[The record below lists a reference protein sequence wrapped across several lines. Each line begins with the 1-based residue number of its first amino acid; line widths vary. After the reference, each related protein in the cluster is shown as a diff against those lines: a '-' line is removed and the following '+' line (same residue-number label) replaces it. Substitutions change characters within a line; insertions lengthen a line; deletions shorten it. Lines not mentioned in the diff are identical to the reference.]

1 MSLFGGCLAFFEARF
16 LCERSVLVQYIVI
29 VVDGRCFTF
38 QVLFDC
44 QRVPLV
50 AHPVRGPGFD
60 GLQPSGQFVLSL
72 GSALENG
79 DIALNAK
86 IDGLC
91 VAGFEMQARDE
102 PHRSPIAA
110 RSEEHTSELQS
121 LMRISYAVFCLKKKK
136 KKKNIVQT

>member
-1 MSLFGGCLAFFEARF
+1 MALVVGCPAFFEARF
-16 LCERSVLVQYIVI
+16 LFERTVLVQYIEI

-86 IDGLC
+86 I
-91 VAGFEMQARDE
+91 
-102 PHRSPIAA
+102 

-121 LMRISYAVFCLKKKK
+121 LMSISYAVFCLKKKK
-136 KKKNIVQT
+136 KKKTH